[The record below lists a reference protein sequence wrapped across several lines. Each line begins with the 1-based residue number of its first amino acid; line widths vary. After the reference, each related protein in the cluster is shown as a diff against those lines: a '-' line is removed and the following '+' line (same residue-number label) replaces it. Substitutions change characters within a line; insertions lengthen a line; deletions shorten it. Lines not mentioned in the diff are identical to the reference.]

1 MRGRK
6 LRKDSLCRGKVE
18 KKQRDNNAK
27 GSSGEGEESDGA
39 SGDRCCT
46 LPTPRARYL
55 LIAPLS
61 TPPQLSSLIACLQ
74 TQTIPPSLSLYC
86 TVTGPCLF
94 HTLWIEEEE
103 EGIEGD
109 LSITPHQ
116 WVERMWETAYLDN

>member
-74 TQTIPPSLSLYC
+74 TQTIPSSLSLSLS
-86 TVTGPCLF
+86 TVL
-94 HTLWIEEEE
+94 
-103 EGIEGD
+103 
-109 LSITPHQ
+109 
-116 WVERMWETAYLDN
+116 